1 MQSSHPEGR
10 RWRSLPDVL
19 AEHTRRDDDH
29 PLTPCL
35 PSGVARW
42 PVLPDELQQLVRDG
56 ARRVSFGDRRRPTGP
71 PR

>member
-10 RWRSLPDVL
+10 RWHSLPDVL
-19 AEHTRRDDDH
+19 DEHNRREDDH

-35 PSGVARW
+35 PSGVA
-42 PVLPDELQQLVRDG
+42 RDG